1 LIGLKRGEKK
11 MVVKSFSQGWGRVSK
26 FKKLWLFLFLVNV
39 IIALTLAIPM
49 QKDLKASFGNSM
61 VEDNMRK
68 SFDYSWY
75 RYFQYEGKG
84 LSTTFFAYVGGW
96 GAVLENLEGLVT
108 GELFGKYYS
117 VLIVGIIYLL
127 LNILFAG
134 GIIGLYHDAE
144 AKFSLA
150 EFFKHAGSY
159 FWRFLR
165 LFVISLPF
173 YIFLVY
179 LLIGKLSMAIFGAT
193 RDNSTEW
200 PTFLM
205 NLGANI
211 LALFL
216 LCLVNMIF
224 DYAKIGTV
232 VKQGRS
238 MIIQT
243 GKAIGF
249 VFKHFSKTLRL
260 YYLLFLTGAV
270 IVVIYALIE
279 PLSNQTVLW
288 TLILFFIIQ
297 QLFMLCKIWIRLTFY
312 ASQLELYK
320 KLT

>member
-1 LIGLKRGEKK
+1 
-11 MVVKSFSQGWGRVSK
+11 MVSKSFSQGWGRVSK
-26 FKKLWLFLFLVNV
+26 FKKLCLFLFLVN
-39 IIALTLAIPM
+39 IIMALILSIPM
-49 QKDLKASFGNSM
+49 QKDLKASFGNSL
-61 VEDNMRK
+61 VEDNMK
-68 SFDYSWY
+68 KGFDYWWY
-75 RYFQYEGKG
+75 RHFQYEDKG
-84 LSTTFFAYVGGW
+84 LSNTFFAFVGGW

-108 GELFGKYYS
+108 GELFDQYYP
-117 VLIVGIIYLL
+117 VLALGIIYIL

-159 FWRFLR
+159 FWRFSK

-173 YIFLVY
+173 YILLVY
-179 LLIGKLSMAIFGAT
+179 LLRGKLFMTIFGAT
-193 RDNSTEW
+193 MDNSTEW
-200 PTFLM
+200 PSFWM
-205 NLGANI
+205 ILGVNI

-224 DYAKIGTV
+224 DYAKIATV
-232 VKQGRS
+232 VKQKKS

-260 YYLLFLTGAV
+260 YYLIFLVGA
-270 IVVIYALIE
+270 ILIVIYALIE
-279 PLSNQTVLW
+279 PLFDQTVLW

-297 QLFMLCKIWIRLTFY
+297 QLFILGKIWIRLTFY